1 MPSEVRGAQERQ
13 AERRQQTL
21 STRLWLL
28 PRDGYNA
35 ASANKPAPTAPPI
48 IQGPEDV
55 CAPALLEDVLDV
67 LVVLGATV
75 TVTGCVEVLFIVRV
89 TSTAWYVIPLA
100 PTVVVVLSMLPPP
113 NRAWTQVAESVLEK

>member
-1 MPSEVRGAQERQ
+1 VGGNATLKSRGIVVYITSLDSVQSA
-13 AERRQQTL
+13 
-21 STRLWLL
+21 
-28 PRDGYNA
+28 N
-35 ASANKPAPTAPPI
+35 ANKPAPTAPPI

-89 TSTAWYVIPLA
+89 TSTAW
-100 PTVVVVLSMLPPP
+100 
-113 NRAWTQVAESVLEK
+113 